1 MEKRSV
7 RTFDHYI
14 TSINKK
20 KIYWVRFDQKVGYV
34 LVDWVRFD
42 QKSGYVLTKIG
53 YVLVGYV
60 LAWVRFDL
68 HPCKVHYLLSTYL
81 QRYGHIKSNHIMHN
95 IITSIYTVQH
105 PK

>member
-7 RTFDHYI
+7 RTFDQYI

-68 HPCKVHYLLSTYL
+68 HPISLGYDFSWVRFLLISIETAEV
-81 QRYGHIKSNHIMHN
+81 IKLP
-95 IITSIYTVQH
+95 T
-105 PK
+105 PF